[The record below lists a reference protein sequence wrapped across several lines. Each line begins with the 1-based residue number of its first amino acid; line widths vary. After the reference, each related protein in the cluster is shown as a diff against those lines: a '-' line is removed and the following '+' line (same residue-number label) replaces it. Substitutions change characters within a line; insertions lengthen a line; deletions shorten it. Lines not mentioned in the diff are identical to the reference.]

1 MMDGCMGTFL
11 NSKKKG
17 IKHTTLEKKDRF
29 DKHHLGLDPQRN
41 HLDSG
46 PYPENRKKVMQSLG
60 KILTVCGPTVD
71 ICRAMRNKTYINSI
85 ISDTRELKR
94 MRPHDHEVLIL
105 DGACGTNLQE
115 MIIPV
120 SAWQGK
126 DGCNELLNLTAP
138 ETIVALH
145 KSFVDAGAMVI
156 ETNTFGA
163 SRIVLEEYGLQ
174 DQVEAINRAAVEN
187 ARTAIGGKANTY
199 IAGSIG
205 PGTKLPSLGHISVD
219 ALAAAY
225 VEQVRALVSAGVD
238 ILIIETC
245 QDLLQIKTAMTTCF
259 ETLESLGADI
269 PVMASVTIERTGTM
283 LVGTDIAA
291 AAVTFEP
298 FPIFSF
304 GLNCATGPQDMES
317 HIRWLSRN
325 WPKRISCVP
334 NQGLPEVV
342 QGKTCYSLTPER
354 YAQEMKRFV
363 TEYGVSVVGGCCGTT
378 AAHIKALVE
387 TLAGVKPGVREVI
400 A

>member
-1 MMDGCMGTFL
+1 
-11 NSKKKG
+11 
-17 IKHTTLEKKDRF
+17 
-29 DKHHLGLDPQRN
+29 
-41 HLDSG
+41 
-46 PYPENRKKVMQSLG
+46 
-60 KILTVCGPTVD
+60 
-71 ICRAMRNKTYINSI
+71 
-85 ISDTRELKR
+85 
-94 MRPHDHEVLIL
+94 MRPQDHEVLIL

-115 MIIPV
+115 MIIPY
-120 SAWQGK
+120 SAWEGK
-126 DGCNELLNLTAP
+126 EGCNELLNLTAP
-138 ETIVALH
+138 DVITALH

-163 SRIVLEEYGLQ
+163 SRIVLEEYGLENKVKELNVAG
-174 DQVEAINRAAVEN
+174 VEAARKAIN
-187 ARTAIGGKANTY
+187 GKENTY

-205 PGTKLPSLGHISVD
+205 PGTKLPSLGHITVD

-225 VEQVRALVSAGVD
+225 QEQVQALVEAGVD
-238 ILIIETC
+238 MLIIETC

-259 ETLESLGADI
+259 ETLEALNTDI

-298 FPIFSF
+298 FPILSF
-304 GLNCATGPQDMES
+304 GMNCATGPQDMES

-342 QGKTCYSLTPER
+342 DGKTCYPLTPEQ
-354 YAQEMKRFV
+354 YGQEMKRFI
-363 TEYGVSVVGGCCGTT
+363 TEYGVSIVGGCCGTT
-378 AAHIKALVE
+378 AAHIKKLVE
-387 TLAGVKPGVREVI
+387 TLEGVKPGVREVS

>member
-1 MMDGCMGTFL
+1 
-11 NSKKKG
+11 
-17 IKHTTLEKKDRF
+17 
-29 DKHHLGLDPQRN
+29 
-41 HLDSG
+41 
-46 PYPENRKKVMQSLG
+46 
-60 KILTVCGPTVD
+60 
-71 ICRAMRNKTYINSI
+71 
-85 ISDTRELKR
+85 

-115 MIIPV
+115 MHIPL
-120 SAWQGK
+120 SAWEGRE
-126 DGCNELLNLTAP
+126 GCNELLNLTAP
-138 ETIVALH
+138 EKIIELH
-145 KSFVDAGAMVI
+145 AGFVEAGAMVI

-174 DQVEAINRAAVEN
+174 DQVEAINRAGVDN
-187 ARTAIGGKANTY
+187 ARKAIGGKADTY

-205 PGTKLPSLGHISVD
+205 PGTKLPSLGHISVED
-219 ALAAAY
+219 LASAY
-225 VEQVRALVSAGVD
+225 DEQIRALVLAGVD
-238 ILIIETC
+238 LLIIETC

-259 ETLESLGADI
+259 DTLEALHLDI

-298 FPIFSF
+298 YPIFSF
-304 GLNCATGPQDMES
+304 GLNCATGPLDMES

-325 WPKRISCVP
+325 WPGRISCVP

-342 QGKTCYSLTPER
+342 GGKTCYPLDPET
-354 YAQEMKRFV
+354 YAREMKRFV

-378 AAHIKALVE
+378 PAHTRQLVH
-387 TLAGVKPGVREVI
+387 TLAGVQPAVREVS

>member
-1 MMDGCMGTFL
+1 
-11 NSKKKG
+11 
-17 IKHTTLEKKDRF
+17 
-29 DKHHLGLDPQRN
+29 
-41 HLDSG
+41 
-46 PYPENRKKVMQSLG
+46 
-60 KILTVCGPTVD
+60 
-71 ICRAMRNKTYINSI
+71 
-85 ISDTRELKR
+85 

-115 MIIPV
+115 MNIPL
-120 SAWQGK
+120 SAWEGK
-126 DGCNELLNLTAP
+126 EGCNELLNLTAP
-138 ETIVALH
+138 EKIIELH
-145 KSFVDAGAMVI
+145 KSFVDVGAMVI

-174 DQVEAINRAAVEN
+174 DQVEPINRAAVEN
-187 ARTAIGGKANTY
+187 ARTAINGKADTY

-225 VEQVRALVSAGVD
+225 AEQVRALVLAGVD
-238 ILIIETC
+238 LLIIETC
-245 QDLLQIKTAMTTCF
+245 QDLLQLKTAMITCF
-259 ETLESLGADI
+259 EILEDLNRDV

-325 WPKRISCVP
+325 WPGRISCVP
-334 NQGLPEVV
+334 NQGLPEVIL
-342 QGKTCYSLTPER
+342 GKTCYSLTPEQ
-354 YAQEMKRFV
+354 YAREMKRFV
-363 TEYGVSVVGGCCGTT
+363 SEYGVTVVGGCCGTT
-378 AAHIKALVE
+378 AAHIRALVE
-387 TLAGVKPGVREVI
+387 ALNGVRPAVREVI